1 MNFVRSIQASF
12 STRPCSSTVI
22 EKLRTPTINREL
34 LIAIVFLAAC
44 FTESLAVSYH
54 LVAGGKILFMV
65 VTNNSFAIRK
75 HIDDVFADR
84 SF

>member
-1 MNFVRSIQASF
+1 
-12 STRPCSSTVI
+12 
-22 EKLRTPTINREL
+22 
-34 LIAIVFLAAC
+34 VFLAAYL
-44 FTESLAVSYH
+44 TESLAVSYH
-54 LVAGGKILFMV
+54 LVTGGKILFMV